1 MTADVHTWF
10 AGYAAHLDEG
20 TSVLTELCANP
31 DAAWQQRCQ
40 EFDDQLR
47 RFGGEAIGEAANVG
61 SGPDLVTRLREARA
75 RFGKASREHVVRLQS
90 QMQASAQGR
99 KGLRGYGEA
108 GRRMTD
114 GSSLYIE
121 RRY

>member
-1 MTADVHTWF
+1 VNSEVHTWF
-10 AGYAAHLDEG
+10 ADYAVHLDAG
-20 TSVLTELCANP
+20 TAALTACTNP
-31 DAAWQQRCQ
+31 DAAWLQRCQ

-47 RFGGEAIGEAANVG
+47 SFGGDAIGHASSVG
-61 SGPDLVTRLREARA
+61 PGPELVSRLRAARA
-75 RFGKASREHVVRLQS
+75 RFETASSEHVVRLQS
-90 QMQASAQGR
+90 QMDATAQGR

-114 GSSLYIE
+114 GSSLYLE

>member
-1 MTADVHTWF
+1 MSSAIHTWF
-10 AGYAAHLDEG
+10 ADYAAHLDAGTAALGEG
-20 TSVLTELCANP
+20 ENP
-31 DAAWQQRCQ
+31 DSGWQERCQ

-47 RFGGEAIGEAANVG
+47 SLGGEAIGEASSVG
-61 SGPDLVTRLREARA
+61 PGPELVGRVRAARA
-75 RFGKASREHVVRLQS
+75 RFEKASSEHLLRLQS
-90 QMQASAQGR
+90 QMQATAQGR